1 MNQTISPYEIAFSH
15 DFMVNVSTLE
25 RVLRGKGEPVEII
38 EAMLLAVLHFYQADS
53 VTLVETNM
61 HCLSQWSIMRV
72 NSKDKIPEQSSRRL
86 PDISEKDTPN
96 LYRSLINNDTLQIDV
111 AKSLLTPVELEMLR
125 TNETVYAIIAPFQ
138 KRKSGYLVL
147 RNPHQWAD
155 HNEFVQIASYVIVSE
170 LNEVNLINELDLA
183 NAKETPM
190 TEFDVHVQAFGSLNI
205 TTSHGTLSDVKVNKL
220 SIRLIIYLVLNR
232 YRLIPQDELF
242 HALWGNDFESGNSNN
257 LRQLIARA
265 RKEISP
271 IYPND
276 FIISDGDNRYRL
288 SPDLKIHL
296 DTDAFEAYFSKARN
310 ADFAD
315 TKIAYFLKAID
326 LYKGHLLA
334 ANTKDEWIERTR
346 TFYQMELVNLILD
359 ALPLLYEREDYEN
372 LYSVS
377 SRGIDISPDHP
388 SFHYYYLLAL
398 YHKGFYDLARKH
410 YFSHYELLYPQDSA
424 AIRFLLEIQ

>member
-257 LRQLIARA
+257 LPILVMYCSGFSRRCVG
-265 RKEISP
+265 IS
-271 IYPND
+271 
-276 FIISDGDNRYRL
+276 
-288 SPDLKIHL
+288 
-296 DTDAFEAYFSKARN
+296 
-310 ADFAD
+310 
-315 TKIAYFLKAID
+315 
-326 LYKGHLLA
+326 
-334 ANTKDEWIERTR
+334 
-346 TFYQMELVNLILD
+346 
-359 ALPLLYEREDYEN
+359 
-372 LYSVS
+372 
-377 SRGIDISPDHP
+377 
-388 SFHYYYLLAL
+388 
-398 YHKGFYDLARKH
+398 
-410 YFSHYELLYPQDSA
+410 
-424 AIRFLLEIQ
+424 